1 MKCTI
6 LLAAALLA
14 AGCSSLY
21 QTTDEQMRK
30 MLGQPVSNLIKKW
43 GTPVDKRVIGG
54 KRLMTFRTDAAG
66 AVPEDAAAMPPGS
79 YCDST
84 VEVDSRDVVIGYYW
98 DGAHCE
104 AAAHRL

>member
-1 MKCTI
+1 MKRT
-6 LLAAALLA
+6 LLLSAVLIA

-30 MLGQPVSNLIKKW
+30 VLGQPVSNLIKKW
-43 GTPVDKRVIGG
+43 GAPLDRRVTGG

-66 AVPEDAAAMPPGS
+66 AAPKGAAAMAPGS

-84 VEVDSRDVVIGYYW
+84 VEVDSRDVVVGYYW
-98 DGAHCE
+98 DGTHCE
-104 AAAHRL
+104 AAANRL